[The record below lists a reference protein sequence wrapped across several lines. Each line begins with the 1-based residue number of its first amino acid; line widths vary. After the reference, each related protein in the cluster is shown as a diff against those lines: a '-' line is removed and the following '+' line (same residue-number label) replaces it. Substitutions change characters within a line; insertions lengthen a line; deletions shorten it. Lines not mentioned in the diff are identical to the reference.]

1 MFLPPLRLYPLIEA
15 GAVVA
20 FFYYLTRLVLALA
33 TAVLDASWYTV
44 LWSSFLTAILGYLA
58 SDFVSG
64 LVHFLGDTF
73 GDPETPFFGPHF
85 IFPFREHHV
94 DQTAITRHGFLQVNG
109 NNCLISLIV
118 LIPTYY
124 YVPFSTSLFYW
135 LSGLFVA
142 LFVLFIFLTNQI
154 HKWAHSA
161 TRPAFVTIL
170 QKYNIILSPARHEL
184 HHTAPF
190 ASYFC
195 ITNGWVNPVI
205 EKTGIFHSNSS
216 TLHSCS

>member
-1 MFLPPLRLYPLIEA
+1 MILPRLRLYSLIEIS
-15 GAVVA
+15 AVVA
-20 FFYYLTRLVLALA
+20 FFYYLIRLVFTLG
-33 TAVLDASWYTV
+33 TTIPDVSWYTV
-44 LWSSFLTAILGYLA
+44 LGLSLLTTVLGYLA

-109 NNCLISLIV
+109 NNCLISLAV
-118 LIPTYY
+118 LVPTYY
-124 YVPFSTSLFYW
+124 FVPLASSLFYW
-135 LSGLFVA
+135 LLGLFVA

-161 TRPAFVTIL
+161 TRPVFITIL

-195 ITNGWVNPVI
+195 ITSGWVNPVI
-205 EKTGIFHSNSS
+205 EKTGIFRSFVRLVRRSR
-216 TLHSCS
+216 